1 MGKVTMKSTKQ
12 EIFNRLLEVE
22 KELEQKDMATMTT
35 KDIEARKSKKEK
47 VEKANNL
54 VGKNILN
61 ETIVEE
67 YNALIETKEAIETE
81 IKDLYD
87 IKASAYTLEALK
99 IVHNEELEKFKEQ
112 KSALQEEIKNAQ
124 TQIERER
131 DEEEK
136 EYVFQR
142 NKKRKE
148 EERKYETQR
157 IEKELKLQDREKAVA
172 EREQAVKDKEKEYQ
186 ELTDKVASLTTELD
200 VRFAEGK
207 DVGKKEAD
215 KSNAFEKRAMENKH
229 NAEVEKLENK
239 IEILESSLAT
249 EKERNNTLS
258 EKLDKAYEKINNTA
272 LEVAKNS
279 GTKVIDN
286 SK

>member
-1 MGKVTMKSTKQ
+1 MSKVTMKSTKQ

-200 VRFAEGK
+200 VKFAEGK

>member
-1 MGKVTMKSTKQ
+1 MSKVTMKSTKQ

-87 IKASAYTLEALK
+87 IKVSAYTLEALK

-207 DVGKKEAD
+207 DAGKKEAD

-239 IEILESSLAT
+239 IEILESSLVT

>member
-1 MGKVTMKSTKQ
+1 MSKVTMKSTKQ

-136 EYVFQR
+136 EYV
-142 NKKRKE
+142 
-148 EERKYETQR
+148 
-157 IEKELKLQDREKAVA
+157 
-172 EREQAVKDKEKEYQ
+172 
-186 ELTDKVASLTTELD
+186 S
-200 VRFAEGK
+200 
-207 DVGKKEAD
+207 
-215 KSNAFEKRAMENKH
+215 
-229 NAEVEKLENK
+229 
-239 IEILESSLAT
+239 
-249 EKERNNTLS
+249 
-258 EKLDKAYEKINNTA
+258 
-272 LEVAKNS
+272 
-279 GTKVIDN
+279 
-286 SK
+286 

>member
-1 MGKVTMKSTKQ
+1 MSKVTMKSTKQ

-35 KDIEARKSKKEK
+35 ADIEAKKIQKEK

-67 YNALIETKEAIETE
+67 YNALLETKEAIETE
-81 IKDLYD
+81 IKNLYD
-87 IKASAYTLEALK
+87 IKANAYTLEALK

-112 KSALQEEIKNAQ
+112 KSTLQEEIKNAQ

-142 NKKRKE
+142 DKKRKE

-186 ELTDKVASLTTELD
+186 ELAEKVASLTTELD
-200 VRFAEGK
+200 VKFAEGK

-215 KSNAFEKRAMENKH
+215 KSNAFEKHAMENKH

>member
-22 KELEQKDMATMTT
+22 KELEQKDMTTMTT

-67 YNALIETKEAIETE
+67 YNALLETKKDIETE

-87 IKASAYTLEALK
+87 IKASVYTLEALK

>member
-1 MGKVTMKSTKQ
+1 MSKVTMKSTKQ

-142 NKKRKE
+142 DKKRKE

-207 DVGKKEAD
+207 DAGKKEAD

-239 IEILESSLAT
+239 IEILENSLAT

>member
-1 MGKVTMKSTKQ
+1 MSKVTMKSTKQ

-200 VRFAEGK
+200 VKFAEGK
-207 DVGKKEAD
+207 DAGKKEAD

>member
-1 MGKVTMKSTKQ
+1 MSKVTMKSTKQ

-35 KDIEARKSKKEK
+35 KDIEAKKSKKEK

-200 VRFAEGK
+200 VKFAEGK
-207 DVGKKEAD
+207 DAGKKEAD

>member
-1 MGKVTMKSTKQ
+1 MSKVTMKSTKQ